1 MKKFAIIFA
10 LSAVFAG
17 CRRADVRDFTISIP
31 DMTPQHEQQIKAAL
45 APYGGV
51 VKTSYRFDHQAK
63 TLSLQYDSM
72 QIAKKNVEMAIAETG
87 LAANGVTPASV
98 GK

>member
-1 MKKFAIIFA
+1 MKRLIVLFAFA
-10 LSAVFAG
+10 AVFAG
-17 CRRADVRDFTISIP
+17 CRRTDIRDFTIAIP
-31 DMTPQHEQQIKAAL
+31 DMMPQHEQQIKAAL

-51 VKTSYRFDHQAK
+51 VKTSYKFDHQAK
-63 TLSLQYDSM
+63 TLFLQFDSM
-72 QIAKKNVEMAIAETG
+72 QIAKKNIEMAIAETG